1 MSVTRASVIDLYC
14 GIGGLSLGAVR
25 AGFRLALAV
34 DKDPILLSMHRLN
47 FPGFPHSDA
56 NVSKLNGNDLLEAA
70 SLSPGK
76 VAGLIGGS
84 PCQGFSRIGKRDH
97 KDERNALFSHFF
109 RLVAELRPAF
119 FVVENVPGILDS
131 RNNGLVAEAQE
142 KVRDVYNVLTP
153 LVLDASD
160 FGAPT
165 KRRRVFFVGYLPD
178 AVESLTVEDFEREK
192 WLHKTTVKTALAGLP
207 HRLRDAWLD
216 DESGWRTLRVKRRG
230 KYWTKIYGDL
240 PDGVGDKET
249 VAKFQNDRLVSGCI
263 TTIHTP
269 KVKQRFS
276 RIAEGGVDYISRAQR
291 LQRNGQ
297 CPTLR
302 AGTGPDR
309 GSFQALRPIH
319 YKEPRAITPREAARL
334 QGFPDWFRFDFTKWH
349 AFRGIGNSVSPF
361 VAEAIFRAIHK
372 KLRQAK

>member
-1 MSVTRASVIDLYC
+1 MTRPSVIDLYC

-34 DKDPILLSMHRLN
+34 DKEPVLLNMHKRN

-56 NVSKLNGNDLLEAA
+56 DVSQLSGDDLLKAA
-70 SLSPGK
+70 NLSRGAL
-76 VAGLIGGS
+76 AGLIGGS

-97 KDERNALFSHFF
+97 KDERNTLFTRFF
-109 RLVAELRPAF
+109 QLVAELRPVF
-119 FVVENVPGILDS
+119 FVAENVPGILDS
-131 RNNGLVAEAQE
+131 RNNGLVARAKE
-142 KVRDVYNVLTP
+142 KARGVYKLLDP

-165 KRRRVFFVGYLPD
+165 VRKRVFFVGYLPD
-178 AVESLTVEDFEREK
+178 AVESLTHEDFEQGK
-192 WLHKTTVKTALAGLP
+192 WSHKTTVKTALAGLP
-207 HRLRDAWLD
+207 HRLRDGWLD

-240 PDGVGDKET
+240 PHGVGDEEA
-249 VAKFQNDRLVSGCI
+249 VARFQNDRLVSGCI
-263 TTIHTP
+263 TTMHTP
-269 KVKQRFS
+269 KVKQRFGLV
-276 RIAEGGVDYISRAQR
+276 AEGGVDYISRAQR

-334 QGFPDWFRFDFTKWH
+334 QGFPDWFRFDSTKWH
-349 AFRGIGNSVSPF
+349 AFRGIGNSVSPL
-361 VAEAIFRAIHK
+361 VAEAIFKTIRQ
-372 KLRQAK
+372 KLKQTN